1 MLKGKRALVT
11 GSNGRER
18 RRQLGGIDPAN
29 ARVQRANNLREA
41 RQLGRGHQGA
51 NTMRGQAM
59 TRYEYKFVR
68 VELKSGLRTDTP
80 KEDYQQIVHD
90 HAKEGWRLF
99 QIFAPATS
107 GTGWASY
114 IELIFERPQT

>member
-1 MLKGKRALVT
+1 
-11 GSNGRER
+11 
-18 RRQLGGIDPAN
+18 
-29 ARVQRANNLREA
+29 
-41 RQLGRGHQGA
+41 
-51 NTMRGQAM
+51 M

-80 KEDYQQIVHD
+80 DEDYQKIVHD

-114 IELIFERPQT
+114 FELIFERAQSSAT